1 MILTLENSAVLAI
14 GLLIMIF
21 DICNPYA
28 RLSKSLA
35 LIPIRR

>member
-1 MILTLENSAVLAI
+1 MTQALSNSAVLAI
-14 GLLIMIF
+14 GILIMIF

-35 LIPIRR
+35 LIKVKA